1 MRNIFC
7 ETLVK
12 HSSNSDFV
20 FLTGDLGYMALEPL
34 QKAAGTRFI
43 NAGLSEQ
50 NMISVAAG
58 LASQGLSP
66 WAYSIA
72 PFIYARPLEQV
83 RNDVCMHDLSVKLV
97 GNGGGYGYGVM
108 GATHHAID
116 DYGILLTLL
125 NMNVF
130 VPAFSADVPP
140 IVEKLLKLNHPAYL
154 RLGKDEQPKN
164 FELPPYAAW
173 RHLLSGDGPTLL
185 VVGPLAG
192 EILNHFKELA
202 PNDRPSVWVLT
213 ELPISPQ
220 NIPATFKADL
230 KRSNHLI
237 IAEEHV
243 AHGSVGEM
251 MSRIMLLTGESPKKF
266 THHCAQGYVS
276 GFYGSQN
283 FHRKESNLTA
293 EKILKE
299 LKK

>member
-1 MRNIFC
+1 MRTIFC

-12 HSSNSDFV
+12 HSSNPDFV

-34 QKAAGTRFI
+34 QKSSGARFI
-43 NAGLSEQ
+43 NAGVSEQ

-72 PFIYARPLEQV
+72 PFVYARPLEQV
-83 RNDVCMHDLSVKLV
+83 RNDVCIHDLPVKLV

-125 NMNVF
+125 NMQVF

-140 IVEKLLKLNHPAYL
+140 IVEKLLKLEHPSYL
-154 RLGKDEQPKN
+154 RLGRDEQPKN
-164 FELPPYAAW
+164 FELPPYAPW
-173 RHLLSGDGPTLL
+173 RNLLNGDGPTLL
-185 VVGPLAG
+185 IVGPLAG
-192 EILNHFKELA
+192 EILNGFKELPA
-202 PNDRPSVWVLT
+202 NDRPSVWVLT
-213 ELPISPQ
+213 ELPIVHSH
-220 NIPATFKADL
+220 IPAAFKTDL
-230 KRSNHLI
+230 KRSKHLVVV
-237 IAEEHV
+237 EEHV
-243 AHGSVGEM
+243 AHGGVGEM
-251 MSRIMLLTGESPKKF
+251 LSRILLLAGETPKKF
-266 THHCAQGYVS
+266 GHHCAQGYVS

-293 EKILKE
+293 ETILKE

>member
-1 MRNIFC
+1 MRTIFC

-12 HSSNSDFV
+12 HSADPNFV

-34 QKAAGTRFI
+34 QKSAGARFI
-43 NAGLSEQ
+43 NAGVSEQ
-50 NMISVAAG
+50 NMVSVAAG

-72 PFIYARPLEQV
+72 PFVYARPLEQV
-83 RNDVCMHDLSVKLV
+83 RNDVCIHDLPVKLV

-125 NMNVF
+125 NMHVF

-140 IVEKLLKLNHPAYL
+140 MVEKLIALKHPSYL
-154 RLGKDEQPKN
+154 RLGRDEQPKN

-173 RHLLSGDGPTLL
+173 RHLLKGDGPTLL
-185 VVGPLAG
+185 IVGPLAG
-192 EILNHFKELA
+192 EILNGFKEL
-202 PNDRPSVWVLT
+202 PVSNRPSVWVLT
-213 ELPISPQ
+213 ELPIVHSH
-220 NIPATFKADL
+220 IPAAFKADL
-230 KRSNHLI
+230 KRSNHLVV
-237 IAEEHV
+237 AEEHV
-243 AHGSVGEM
+243 AHGGVGEM
-251 MSRIMLLTGESPKKF
+251 ISRVLLLAGETPEKF
-266 THHCAQGYVS
+266 SHHCAQGYVS

-293 EKILKE
+293 ETILKE